1 MTFANAI
8 RIYVLTS
15 LALSGFLAGAY
26 CLQPVFVLQTLP
38 YVLAAGIARV
48 YYIFECAVNDTGISS
63 VVLSFQFLVQC
74 VIVLIGVPVFVFCFV
89 VSV

>member
-1 MTFANAI
+1 MTFAHAI
-8 RIYVLTS
+8 RVYILAS

-26 CLQPVFVLQTLP
+26 YLRPVFVLQTLP
-38 YVLAAGIARV
+38 YVLAACITRV
-48 YYIFECAVNDTGISS
+48 YWIFEWAVKDTGISA
-63 VVLSFQFLVQC
+63 VLLSFQFLVQC